1 MEEKAIKKL
10 TYGVFLL
17 STKLG
22 HEMDG
27 CIVDTCIQI
36 AKEPERVAVA
46 IENRHYTC
54 ELLNHAE
61 GFCISIMDETCSL
74 DTIALFGYRTG
85 RETNK
90 FGKIAYE
97 TDAKGIPY
105 LTYET
110 CGMLS
115 CHIVDKKDLGSHTLF
130 IGEVVEDKVLSQKL
144 PLTYAEYQK
153 RLGK

>member
-1 MEEKAIKKL
+1 
-10 TYGVFLL
+10 
-17 STKLG
+17 
-22 HEMDG
+22 
-27 CIVDTCIQI
+27 
-36 AKEPERVAVA
+36 
-46 IENRHYTC
+46 
-54 ELLNHAE
+54 
-61 GFCISIMDETCSL
+61 MDETCSL

-105 LTYET
+105 LTHET